1 MSHTLQAPRPG
12 ERVIAI
18 ARAIPFGS
26 RSGFSL
32 VELCLVL
39 LIVSVI
45 AGLAMPRF
53 SASRDRHRVDLISRR
68 LAADIERARTRAQA
82 EQREWVLVSKSGAD
96 AYESYP
102 IGDPSAGERT
112 MLHLNQPG
120 TQIVDIDFD
129 GFNALA
135 FGPYGTPTTSGTID
149 VASGSLLVRLT
160 VDGVTGRVARSQP
173 RARLESESVP
183 AVSFKLIPLGSVT
196 IEDDD

>member
-1 MSHTLQAPRPG
+1 
-12 ERVIAI
+12 
-18 ARAIPFGS
+18 
-26 RSGFSL
+26 
-32 VELCLVL
+32 
-39 LIVSVI
+39 
-45 AGLAMPRF
+45 
-53 SASRDRHRVDLISRR
+53 
-68 LAADIERARTRAQA
+68 
-82 EQREWVLVSKSGAD
+82 
-96 AYESYP
+96 
-102 IGDPSAGERT
+102 

-120 TQIVDIDFD
+120 AQIVDIDFD

-160 VDGVTGRVARSQP
+160 VDGVTGRVSRSQP